1 MGDAFVKYPI
11 DVLECKEIGAAARII
26 YGEILN
32 YQNMN
37 FKNPVSKSYRWFMD
51 RLGLSEREV
60 RTGLKE
66 LEENRLITKKSGR
79 PNSYSI
85 WSYSQISRT
94 NSQINLVTASDNLVT
109 ASDTYTLYKKNIK
122 RNSKR
127 ILKEGG
133 EPRDEAERKFMK
145 LACNPPTYQHD
156 KNVVDYLED
165 ADRRFKDPEWWSR

>member
-94 NSQINLVTASDNLVT
+94 NGQINLVTASDNLVT
-109 ASDTYTLYKKNIK
+109 ASDSYTLYKKNIK

-133 EPRDEAERKFMK
+133 VRATRGEVTSNLKGT
-145 LACNPPTYQHD
+145 PPTREH
-156 KNVVDYLED
+156 ED
-165 ADRRFKDPEWWSR
+165 EEDRKLMKALGLL

>member
-37 FKNPVSKSYRWFMD
+37 FKNPISKSYGWFMD

-133 EPRDEAERKFMK
+133 ARTPRGEVTSILNAPAPSREYEDE
-145 LACNPPTYQHD
+145 
-156 KNVVDYLED
+156 ED
-165 ADRRFKDPEWWSR
+165 RELMQALGLL

>member
-37 FKNPVSKSYRWFMD
+37 FKNPISKSYGWFMD

-127 ILKEGG
+127 ILKEVGVRATRG
-133 EPRDEAERKFMK
+133 EVTSN
-145 LACNPPTYQHD
+145 LNGTPPTREY
-156 KNVVDYLED
+156 ED
-165 ADRRFKDPEWWSR
+165 EEDRKLMKALGLL